1 MSSRLDVRLST
12 LERIKTASDIS
23 DHDGRASVAHKIL
36 FDLRLQMDS
45 KQQAL
50 PGLLRVLL
58 MQTRA
63 STPCL
68 PMVKN
73 AVIHLVTATVEL
85 ANCQQISLKTQP
97 GRHLD
102 QEICFEAKVVA
113 SVSAQIMQQLCITVP
128 GPGCLGSR
136 RNRSFCPA
144 ETLGQQIL
152 IYSDLLL
159 QVQHTCVKATGQLIG
174 SPGPGFS
181 GRTSLLCTKAHHACP
196 PVPVKS
202 RAGSVQESR
211 LSHSWSP
218 RITSEN
224 V

>member
-36 FDLRLQMDS
+36 FHLRLQMDS
-45 KQQAL
+45 KQIKQQAL

-113 SVSAQIMQQLCITVP
+113 SVSAQIMQQLCIRVP
-128 GPGCLGSR
+128 GQGCLGSR

-152 IYSDLLL
+152 IYYCKCNTL
-159 QVQHTCVKATGQLIG
+159 V
-174 SPGPGFS
+174 
-181 GRTSLLCTKAHHACP
+181 
-196 PVPVKS
+196 
-202 RAGSVQESR
+202 
-211 LSHSWSP
+211 
-218 RITSEN
+218 
-224 V
+224 